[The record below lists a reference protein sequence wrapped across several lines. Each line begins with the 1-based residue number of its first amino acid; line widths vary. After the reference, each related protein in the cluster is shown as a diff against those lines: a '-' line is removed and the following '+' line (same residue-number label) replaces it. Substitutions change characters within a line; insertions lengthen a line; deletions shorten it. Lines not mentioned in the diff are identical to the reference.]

1 MQNPSEISILDWLR
15 EKFSNP
21 RKLLRELWAKRK
33 PEQAAASISDK
44 TTNILAADGLDAT
57 PVSNTIAQTAQKLED
72 ALESVTESVQT
83 IATESGIARVVINV
97 DIPHGTKLTITI
109 QADSQGQVSIEK
121 QTKNIRPVLHNLKT
135 QQSIQIPLRERIRAL
150 KNGLAP
156 IGGLLSRLTASV
168 TKVAILGNGFV
179 LIILALVTAFIAD
192 GQLRQAAAFTD
203 AALFPL
209 TLTGVFF
216 AWGTWAIHKR
226 QASLLND
233 APSMQ
238 VLGFLAEKRE
248 RNITVGLIGMA
259 LVLTFGVTQSS
270 IAGGPV
276 NAAWLLSLWILAI
289 LMVCVAAWRVQGKNT
304 SDHNNKWL
312 LLAVI
317 AIVLLA
323 FVLRVWQLGSIPY
336 VLGGDEGEQ
345 GVEILDVLNNNIVNP
360 FTTGWYGVP
369 TLSFFFNAP
378 TVALFGNTIFGIR
391 LMWVLVGTASVLV
404 TYLLTKELKGTR
416 IALISATLV
425 ATYHYH
431 IHFSRLG
438 SNQISDTLLVGLSLL
453 FLVRGYL
460 RGKWLDWTLAGVF
473 VGLGQYFYAGGR
485 LAVVLA
491 IFLLIYLWVRDGF
504 NISHINRVGVGFF
517 LVALL
522 VSGGPMFGYAIN
534 SPNQYNTRANQIGI
548 LQNGWL
554 VNEANI
560 LEKSQGEV
568 LLDQFWRASLAFN
581 AYPDRTAWYG
591 LEGPLLDQLA
601 GVLFIPALISATLW
615 SIRDRRLAPMVA
627 WWWAAILTGG
637 MLTDTTPSSQRLIT
651 ASIPTM
657 FFVAW
662 AIEHFV
668 TAIMQQFSKPF
679 GLAAGILATLVLS
692 LFSIN
697 LYFNDYTPQKIFGG
711 EHAMIGTMIAEH
723 VHEVLGEDTQIYF
736 FGAPHMYGN
745 IGTMRYLLPNISKI
759 DIDAP
764 LNSPFKPDSPP
775 QAQTLLFV
783 FVYERV
789 EELEW
794 VKKTYPDGDLRHVPN
809 PINPDTTLY
818 TTYTVKQVGSP

>member
-1 MQNPSEISILDWLR
+1 
-15 EKFSNP
+15 
-21 RKLLRELWAKRK
+21 
-33 PEQAAASISDK
+33 
-44 TTNILAADGLDAT
+44 
-57 PVSNTIAQTAQKLED
+57 
-72 ALESVTESVQT
+72 
-83 IATESGIARVVINV
+83 
-97 DIPHGTKLTITI
+97 
-109 QADSQGQVSIEK
+109 
-121 QTKNIRPVLHNLKT
+121 
-135 QQSIQIPLRERIRAL
+135 
-150 KNGLAP
+150 
-156 IGGLLSRLTASV
+156 
-168 TKVAILGNGFV
+168 
-179 LIILALVTAFIAD
+179 
-192 GQLRQAAAFTD
+192 
-203 AALFPL
+203 
-209 TLTGVFF
+209 
-216 AWGTWAIHKR
+216 
-226 QASLLND
+226 
-233 APSMQ
+233 
-238 VLGFLAEKRE
+238 
-248 RNITVGLIGMA
+248 
-259 LVLTFGVTQSS
+259 
-270 IAGGPV
+270 
-276 NAAWLLSLWILAI
+276 
-289 LMVCVAAWRVQGKNT
+289 
-304 SDHNNKWL
+304 
-312 LLAVI
+312 
-317 AIVLLA
+317 
-323 FVLRVWQLGSIPY
+323 
-336 VLGGDEGEQ
+336 
-345 GVEILDVLNNNIVNP
+345 
-360 FTTGWYGVP
+360 
-369 TLSFFFNAP
+369 
-378 TVALFGNTIFGIR
+378 
-391 LMWVLVGTASVLV
+391 
-404 TYLLTKELKGTR
+404 
-416 IALISATLV
+416 
-425 ATYHYH
+425 
-431 IHFSRLG
+431 
-438 SNQISDTLLVGLSLL
+438 
-453 FLVRGYL
+453 
-460 RGKWLDWTLAGVF
+460 
-473 VGLGQYFYAGGR
+473 
-485 LAVVLA
+485 
-491 IFLLIYLWVRDGF
+491 
-504 NISHINRVGVGFF
+504 
-517 LVALL
+517 
-522 VSGGPMFGYAIN
+522 MFGYAIN

-692 LFSIN
+692 LVSIN

-723 VHEVLGEDTQIYF
+723 VHKVLGEDTQIYF

-759 DIDAP
+759 DIDTP